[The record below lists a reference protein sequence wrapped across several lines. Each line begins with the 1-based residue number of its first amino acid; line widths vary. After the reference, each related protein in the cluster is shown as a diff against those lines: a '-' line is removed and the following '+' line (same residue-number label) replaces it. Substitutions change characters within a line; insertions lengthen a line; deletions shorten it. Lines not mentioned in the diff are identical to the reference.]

1 MDEYMLVLKEQRQI
15 VNMGLKLYNKKF
27 VNKYDHIKL
36 KDFVFSFEDLFNNMP
51 NLDDK
56 FEKTK
61 KMLLCFEQQLK
72 NIAKPK
78 GEQK

>member
-1 MDEYMLVLKEQRQI
+1 
-15 VNMGLKLYNKKF
+15 MGLKLYNKKF

-51 NLDDK
+51 TLDDK
-56 FEKTK
+56 FGKTK

-72 NIAKPK
+72 NIAKSK